1 MEIEYFISP
10 EEHVWAEV
18 YSSLLRSLHI
28 LQAQEKW
35 VSDSWNWLVRI
46 GLKEEWLRRKV
57 HTRESGLAHYAK
69 ACTDIEFQ
77 YPFGFQVS
85 Y

>member
-1 MEIEYFISP
+1 
-10 EEHVWAEV
+10 
-18 YSSLLRSLHI
+18 
-28 LQAQEKW
+28 
-35 VSDSWNWLVRI
+35 LVRI

-77 YPFGFQVS
+77 YPFGFQVPLLPLFLS
-85 Y
+85 S